1 MMYIATFYGKYE
13 EAIDTIDENR
23 KIVRCL
29 NAIMAATAHVR
40 LLVAV
45 VSTSE

>member
-1 MMYIATFYGKYE
+1 MKCVYLTT
-13 EAIDTIDENR
+13 EAIDTIDEN
-23 KIVRCL
+23 KKVVWCL

-45 VSTSE
+45 VSTSEWK